1 MSTVPTTVVSLFTN
15 FLNRKTDSI
24 LAVAAAMAI
33 GASFK
38 DLITSIVNNFLQPLI
53 IKLILLTNIS
63 RLTKFANMDSLFSAK
78 NNILN
83 FSNVIVSILSF
94 IFIVITV
101 YIMVSLINGMSSIHN
116 NNNTN
121 NNTNN
126 KNTDVQKPSL

>member
-1 MSTVPTTVVSLFTN
+1 MTSITSSLVLLFTN
-15 FLNRKTDSI
+15 FLNHKTDSI

-63 RLTKFANMDSLFSAK
+63 KLTKFANMDALFSAK

-94 IFIVITV
+94 LFIVTTV
-101 YIMVSLINGMSSIHN
+101 YIIVGLINHLGSSN
-116 NNNTN
+116 NNSNDEV
-121 NNTNN
+121 
-126 KNTDVQKPSL
+126 KK

>member
-1 MSTVPTTVVSLFTN
+1 MTSITSSLVLLFTN
-15 FLNRKTDSI
+15 FLNHKTDSI

-63 RLTKFANMDSLFSAK
+63 KLTKFANMDALFSAK

-94 IFIVITV
+94 LFIVTTV
-101 YIMVSLINGMSSIHN
+101 YIIVGLINHLGSTNNINNIN
-116 NNNTN
+116 NNSNDEV
-121 NNTNN
+121 
-126 KNTDVQKPSL
+126 KK

>member
-1 MSTVPTTVVSLFTN
+1 MTSSLVLLFTN
-15 FLNRKTDSI
+15 FLNRNTDSI

-83 FSNVIVSILSF
+83 FSNVVVSILSF
-94 IFIVITV
+94 IFIVVTV
-101 YIMVSLINGMSSIHN
+101 YIMVRLINHIGSGSYSN
-116 NNNTN
+116 NDI
-121 NNTNN
+121 
-126 KNTDVQKPSL
+126 KNDVKDKT

>member
-1 MSTVPTTVVSLFTN
+1 MNVITSITSVTSNLVLLFTN
-15 FLNRKTDSI
+15 FLNNKTGTI

-83 FSNVIVSILSF
+83 FSNVVVSILSF
-94 IFIVITV
+94 IFIVATV
-101 YIMVSLINGMSSIHN
+101 YMMVTLINHLGNH
-116 NNNTN
+116 
-121 NNTNN
+121 
-126 KNTDVQKPSL
+126 TDDAEKQT